1 MDGVNKT
8 TQRIVITCVSENIYN
23 NDTDSPEKLYEFWK
37 SIVAAREDY
46 ESEKESL
53 IVVCLDTKLKPK
65 SWNIVSLGTVSET
78 LAHPR
83 EIMRPVIVAN
93 AYAFA
98 VMHNHPSGDPT
109 PSRADTQLTTRIRE
123 VAELMQVRF
132 IDHVIVGAPAQ
143 GRIPYY
149 SFKESGCL

>member
-1 MDGVNKT
+1 MTKT
-8 TQRIVITCVSENIYN
+8 TQRVIITCVSENIYN
-23 NDTDSPEKLYEFWK
+23 DDADSPEKLYEFWNNV
-37 SIVAAREDY
+37 VALREDY
-46 ESEKESL
+46 EREKECL

-98 VMHNHPSGDPT
+98 IMHNHPSGDPM
-109 PSRADTQLTTRIRE
+109 PSTQDRQLTTRIRE
-123 VAELMQVRF
+123 VSELMQVRF
-132 IDHVIVGAPAQ
+132 IDHVIVGAPAE
-143 GRIPYY
+143 GRNPYF
-149 SFKESGCL
+149 SFKESGHI